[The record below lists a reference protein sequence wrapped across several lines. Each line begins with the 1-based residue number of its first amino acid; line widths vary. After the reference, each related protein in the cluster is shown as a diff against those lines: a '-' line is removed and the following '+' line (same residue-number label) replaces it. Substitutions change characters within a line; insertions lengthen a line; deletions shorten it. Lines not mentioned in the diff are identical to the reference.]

1 MATTSIKSLAAMRK
15 IRDISWNALIYTIQQ
30 WDPAT
35 ISLYLCIGTFLIFVY
50 CRSCFGSRLD
60 PREPRAVQPRLPW
73 IGHIIGLIRHR
84 VDYFDIL
91 KKKKPMAI
99 ATLPILNGKIYAI
112 WSPSLVQSA
121 LRNKDLTFDIFGI
134 EFAENVFGLNK
145 ETMSIIRGT
154 GSIEESLVSKM
165 MSAIKPTMTG
175 QNLHRMNA
183 EALKYIGS
191 CINNIGGEGLN
202 VPNAYRWLRELM
214 TLATA
219 EAIYGVENPFMKDPT
234 LLNALWEFDANL
246 NTLVLGFLPNII
258 ARAAIRNRN
267 KVQEALMKYYE
278 AGMDQKADVA
288 EITKVR
294 AKVSRESGVK
304 NDEMAR
310 LEMALIFVATTNS
323 IPTAYWLLTNIWLRP
338 NIVDRIRAE
347 VAQLAQISNR
357 ADNKGRDLTLRI
369 SQLEDR
375 CPLLASSYREAV
387 RLGNQV
393 LGTRRV
399 MKDTV
404 LTDADGTSYLL
415 RAGVNV
421 IWSAKLMHRAA
432 DVWGDCSDTF
442 IADRFL
448 AGKAGGIDMERKRR
462 VSYLPFGGGKH
473 LCPGRNFAFAEIL
486 GFMSALVLGFEVV
499 GLNSSNVRMETG
511 AIGEGVVKPPADGQG
526 GAITIRRRKGWE
538 DVNWL
543 FVC

>member
-1 MATTSIKSLAAMRK
+1 MLYSTYKASF
-15 IRDISWNALIYTIQQ
+15 IRLLLLVTH
-30 WDPAT
+30 T
-35 ISLYLCIGTFLIFVY
+35 CLL
-50 CRSCFGSRLD
+50 RL
-60 PREPRAVQPRLPW
+60 L
-73 IGHIIGLIRHR
+73 
-84 VDYFDIL
+84 
-91 KKKKPMAI
+91 
-99 ATLPILNGKIYAI
+99 
-112 WSPSLVQSA
+112 
-121 LRNKDLTFDIFGI
+121 
-134 EFAENVFGLNK
+134 
-145 ETMSIIRGT
+145 
-154 GSIEESLVSKM
+154 
-165 MSAIKPTMTG
+165 
-175 QNLHRMNA
+175 QNL
-183 EALKYIGS
+183 
-191 CINNIGGEGLN
+191 
-202 VPNAYRWLRELM
+202 PYRE
-214 TLATA
+214 
-219 EAIYGVENPFMKDPT
+219 Y
-234 LLNALWEFDANL
+234 DANL
-246 NTLVLGFLPNII
+246 NTLVLRFLPNII

-304 NDEMAR
+304 NDEGAR

-323 IPTAYWLLTNIWLRP
+323 VPTAYWLLTNIWLRP

-357 ADNKGRDLTLRI
+357 ADGKGRDLTLRI
-369 SQLEDR
+369 SQLEGR

-387 RLGNQV
+387 PLGNQV

-421 IWSAKLMHRAA
+421 MWSAKQMHRAA

-499 GLNSSNVRMETG
+499 GLNPSNVRMETG
-511 AIGEGVVKPPADGQG
+511 AIGDGVVKPPADGQG
-526 GAITIRRRKGWE
+526 VAITIRRRKGWE

>member
-1 MATTSIKSLAAMRK
+1 MHFIKTVVSLFALSSFAAAKLGGSDFGLARREMAEAAHEEYLAARDEYFEKRDLFRRFGAGGTCQANSKGGMESMK
-15 IRDISWNALIYTIQQ
+15 IA
-30 WDPAT
+30 
-35 ISLYLCIGTFLIFVY
+35 
-50 CRSCFGSRLD
+50 
-60 PREPRAVQPRLPW
+60 AVETEEEAY
-73 IGHIIGLIRHR
+73 G
-84 VDYFDIL
+84 
-91 KKKKPMAI
+91 I

-121 LRNKDLTFDIFGI
+121 LRNKGLTFDIFGI

-165 MSAIKPTMTG
+165 M
-175 QNLHRMNA
+175 
-183 EALKYIGS
+183 EY
-191 CINNIGGEGLN
+191 
-202 VPNAYRWLRELM
+202 
-214 TLATA
+214 
-219 EAIYGVENPFMKDPT
+219 
-234 LLNALWEFDANL
+234 DANL
-246 NTLVLGFLPNII
+246 NTLVLRFLPNII

-304 NDEMAR
+304 NDEGAR

-323 IPTAYWLLTNIWLRP
+323 VPTAYWLLTNIWLRP

-357 ADNKGRDLTLRI
+357 ADGKGRDLTLRI
-369 SQLEDR
+369 SQLEGR

-421 IWSAKLMHRAA
+421 MWSAKQMHRAA

-511 AIGEGVVKPPADGQG
+511 AIGDGVVKPPADGQG